1 MLVAMRDVGR
11 ALLMLGLLAA
21 AVGAALMVLP
31 RVPWLG
37 RLPGDINVEHEHWS
51 VHFPI
56 VTCLLASIVLTLLV
70 NLFFRR

>member
-1 MLVAMRDVGR
+1 MLRAMRDVGR
-11 ALLMLGLLAA
+11 ALLVLGLLAA
-21 AVGAALMVLP
+21 AIGVALMVLP

-37 RLPGDINVEHEHWS
+37 RLPGDINVEREHWS